1 MIIRILSTAI
11 LILLLSTSMAMAQAI
26 IYVDADA
33 TAGANDGTSWDNA
46 YTELADA
53 LKWAREMREAGTAS
67 WGAGNPLNIWV
78 ASGTY
83 LPLYDAAE
91 GEYTSD
97 GGRDNAFVMVE
108 FVNIYGGF
116 AGDEDPQSFDLS
128 TRDFEA
134 NETVLSG
141 DLNGD
146 DEVTGA
152 GETLAF
158 MNNEENVYHVVIGAF
173 FDDTFSARL
182 DGFTVSGGNADNSRG
197 EILFLNSRPVSSSGG
212 GGIYLTRG
220 SFAISNT
227 IISHNSTSGSG
238 GGLVVSSANPVITDV
253 NINRNRAQSGGG
265 MSNNGSSPNLTRV
278 VIRENHAEITGGGM
292 RNLFESNATLT
303 AVSFF
308 NNSSKSSGGAI
319 YNRESSPELFNV
331 LISGNTSLLGGGIYN
346 TVASSPSL
354 RRVIF
359 IGNSAEREGGGMYS
373 FDRSNYVLSNV
384 TISGNTAGTSGGGLF
399 NLANSSPVLT
409 NVVLKRNSA
418 VQNGGGIFNSDESS
432 PTVRNVT
439 ITDNSAGRGGGVY
452 NSADSNPVLSNVIIW
467 NNEEDGDRQAAG
479 ASVYNY
485 NISALPPSTPEIS
498 YSLIANSG
506 GSGSW
511 NTAIGQD
518 NGNNFDADPR
528 FTGSNE
534 NEYSLANISPAIN
547 AGDPSTDLSL
557 YQGGPSRPVDLAGN
571 PRVFD
576 GVEDIIDMGAY
587 EFQGEPSPFRPADNN
602 VLFVD
607 RNVASGSKDG
617 SSWENAIPELG
628 DALKLVREQWDAGTV
643 SWDAA
648 NPLNIWVANGTYLP
662 LYDAADGEYT
672 LDGGRDNAFVMV
684 EHVNIYGGFAG
695 DEDPASFDL
704 NSRDFEAN
712 ETILTGDINGDDQ
725 ISGDDG
731 NLSFASR
738 SDNVGHVVI
747 SAFDDAEASVRLDG
761 FSIVGGNAEGA
772 SDLFLVNGEQ
782 VFTDIGGGV
791 YVESGNFYLANS
803 IITQNSSSNVGG
815 GIFGSNASLTLE
827 NTKVMQNHSSFGGG
841 LSINNGSDAVLVG
854 VVVASNEASASGGG
868 LTVFNSD
875 VQILNVTFYGN
886 RANEGGGIQVIE
898 SQSADIT
905 NTIFRE
911 NANSSGQN
919 SLGSDIFNS
928 ESTIGVNYS
937 LTQTWDTGTG
947 NIVGADPQFSDPAG
961 GNYTLTNI
969 SPAINA
975 GNPSTDLSLYPGGP
989 SSPVDLAGNPRVFD
1003 GETDI
1008 IDMGAFEFQGEPDLS
1023 VSIDGSGIP
1032 GETLPK
1038 QITLSQNYP
1047 NPFNPSTNIQF
1058 ELPQAGPV
1066 QLEVYDMV
1074 GRRVAT
1080 LINEQVTAG
1089 SHTITFDAGS
1099 LSSGVYTYRLRA
1111 GGQIFT
1117 RQLTLIK

>member
-1 MIIRILSTAI
+1 MTTIFLFLLTVTTTA
-11 LILLLSTSMAMAQAI
+11 AQTT

-33 TAGANDGTSWDNA
+33 TAGANDGTSWTNA

-53 LKWAREMREAGTAS
+53 LKWSRERRDAGMAT
-67 WGAGNPLNIWV
+67 WDAGNPLNIWV

-83 LPLYDAAE
+83 QPLYDAAE

-134 NETVLSG
+134 NETVLTG
-141 DLNGD
+141 DLNRD
-146 DEVTGA
+146 DVVTGE
-152 GETLAF
+152 GEALAF

-173 FDDTFSARL
+173 SNDTFSAQL
-182 DGFTVSGGNADNSRG
+182 NGFTIIGGHADGSREGAFDLNFQQIFNGAGGGVYLGKGSYMIENSI
-197 EILFLNSRPVSSSGG
+197 ILQNSGG
-212 GGIYLTRG
+212 GG
-220 SFAISNT
+220 
-227 IISHNSTSGSG
+227 
-238 GGLVVSSANPVITDV
+238 GGLAVFSSDPVITNV
-253 NINRNRAQSGGG
+253 NFNRNRAESGGG
-265 MSNNGSSPNLTRV
+265 MFNNESSPTLRTV
-278 VIRENHAEITGGGM
+278 VFEENYAEVNGGGM
-292 RNLFESNATLT
+292 HNRFESDANLN

-308 NNSSKSSGGAI
+308 NNSSNSSGGAI
-319 YNRESSPELFNV
+319 YNFESSPELFNV

-346 TVASSPSL
+346 TLASSPSL
-354 RRVIF
+354 RRVTF
-359 IGNSAEREGGGMYS
+359 LGNSAEREGGGMYS

-399 NLANSSPVLT
+399 NIANSSPVLT

-418 VQNGGGIFNSDESS
+418 VQNGGGISNSDKSS
-432 PTVRNVT
+432 PIVRNVT
-439 ITDNSAGRGGGVY
+439 ITNNSAGRGGGVY
-452 NSADSNPVLSNVIIW
+452 NSADSNPVLSNVVIW
-467 NNEEDGDRQAAG
+467 NNEEDGDKQAAG

-485 NISALPPSTPEIS
+485 NIAALPPSTPEIS

-506 GSGSW
+506 GSGNW
-511 NTAIGQD
+511 DAALGQD
-518 NGNNFDADPR
+518 NGNNIDVVPR
-528 FTGSNE
+528 FSDSLE
-534 NEYSLANISPAIN
+534 NEFSLINISPAIN

-557 YQGGPSRPVDLAGN
+557 YPGGPSSPVDLAGN

-576 GVEDIIDMGAY
+576 GETDTIDMGAF

-607 RNVASGSKDG
+607 LNVTSGSNDG
-617 SSWENAIPELG
+617 SSWGNAIPELG
-628 DALKLVREQWDAGTV
+628 DALKLVREQWDAGTA
-643 SWDAA
+643 SWDAS
-648 NPLNIWVANGTYLP
+648 NPLNIWVASGTYQP
-662 LYDAADGEYT
+662 LYDAAEGQYT
-672 LDGGRDNAFVMV
+672 MDGGRDNAFVMV
-684 EHVNIYGGFAG
+684 EHVNIYGGFTG

-704 NSRDFEAN
+704 NRRDFEAN
-712 ETILTGDINGDDQ
+712 ETILTGDLNGDDQ
-725 ISGDDG
+725 VTDVDG
-731 NLSFASR
+731 NLSFANR
-738 SDNVGHVVI
+738 SDNVAHVVI

-772 SDLFLVNGEQ
+772 NDLFLVNGEQ

-827 NTKVMQNHSSFGGG
+827 NTKVMQNRSSFGGG
-841 LSINNGSDAVLVG
+841 LSINNGSDAVLIG

-875 VQILNVTFYGN
+875 VQILNATFYGN
-886 RANEGGGIQVIE
+886 QANEGGGIQVVDGAVDVIN
-898 SQSADIT
+898 SVFHA
-905 NTIFRE
+905 
-911 NANSSGQN
+911 NANVSGQDTA
-919 SLGSDIFNS
+919 GSDIFSS
-928 ESTIGVNYS
+928 ESTTVVNYS
-937 LTQTWDTGTG
+937 LTQAWDTGTG
-947 NIVGADPQFSDPAG
+947 NIVGSDPQFNDPEDGDYA
-961 GNYTLTNI
+961 LTNI
-969 SPAINA
+969 SPGINA
-975 GNPSTDLSLYPGGP
+975 GDPATDLSLFPGGP
-989 SSPVDLAGNPRVFD
+989 NNPVDFAGNPRVFD

-1008 IDMGAFEFQGEPDLS
+1008 IDMGAYEFQGEPDVS
-1023 VSIDGSGIP
+1023 VSIDGS
-1032 GETLPK
+1032 ETLPK

-1058 ELPQAGPV
+1058 ELPQAGTV

-1089 SHTITFDAGS
+1089 SHTITFYASS